1 MLDFL
6 KNHRKKMIA
15 GIAAFGALI
24 FYSLNLRHEEHANS
38 FERAVLT
45 VMSPVVETVNLTDDF
60 LSSIWNDYLYLVN
73 AREENKQMRKTIT
86 ILNKRLIENREAVA
100 EHDRLKKLMDLKDS
114 LPVSSCAAL
123 VVAEDSSPWFRTV
136 TIDRGEKDG
145 ISEGMPVVATA
156 GVVGRIVK
164 VAQNSSRVLLLTDHA
179 SGISAVVQRSRA
191 RGVVVGKGGNSCSLE
206 FSERGEDVRTG
217 DIVLTSGIG
226 GVFPKGLPIGEITM
240 VKKGEYGIFQTVN
253 IRTFVNISRL
263 EEVLV
268 ILQKNAE

>member
-6 KNHRKKMIA
+6 KNHRKKIIA

-45 VMSPVVETVNLTDDF
+45 VMSPVVETVNLADDF
-60 LSSIWNDYLYLVN
+60 LASIWNDYLYLVN
-73 AREENKQMRKTIT
+73 VREENKQMRKTIT

-100 EHDRLKKLMDLKDS
+100 EHDRLKKLMDLKDT

-145 ISEGMPVVATA
+145 IREGMPVVAMA
-156 GVVGRIVK
+156 GIVGRIVK

-226 GVFPKGLPIGEITM
+226 GVFPKGIPIGEITM

-253 IRTFVNISRL
+253 ISPFVNISRL

-268 ILQKNAE
+268 VLQKSAD